1 MVVLTG
7 AYLEIAVVS
16 IDDSGTE
23 PVETETV
30 LSQTTE
36 DVEIERDTDD
46 ADWNEHNNP
55 RTQRRELFASVDL
68 TFEMILTDGLQN
80 LQDAGVLDAN
90 GRVQRN
96 VNHDRVDIHV
106 YENPGDSTPAATYQ
120 CENTQF
126 KYEVTNLPLD
136 GPGTAE
142 VTGWI
147 NGEHG
152 WDITA

>member
-7 AYLEIAVVS
+7 AFLEIAIVT
-16 IDDSGTE
+16 DEGTTA
-23 PVETETV
+23 ETEV
-30 LSQTTE
+30 ILSQTTE

-68 TFEMILTDGLQN
+68 NFEMILTDSLQN
-80 LQDAGVLDAN
+80 LQDAGLLDAN

-96 VNHDRVDIHV
+96 VQHELVRIYV
-106 YENPGDSTPAATYQ
+106 YENPGDAAPAATY
-120 CENTQF
+120 EMYDTQF

-147 NGEHG
+147 NGDHG
-152 WDITA
+152 WDLTA